1 MIEKVNFIAR
11 RRQKGARIQ
20 ALELAHE
27 RAKSFQQLSESGRPV
42 SEHLKS
48 AAEALQSVENDNGWD
63 AMRSFLNTEKM
74 GALLFGNQE
83 RAEEINA
90 IKNRL

>member
-1 MIEKVNFIAR
+1 MTERINFVLRRCRKKAR
-11 RRQKGARIQ
+11 GQ
-20 ALELAHE
+20 ALKLAHE